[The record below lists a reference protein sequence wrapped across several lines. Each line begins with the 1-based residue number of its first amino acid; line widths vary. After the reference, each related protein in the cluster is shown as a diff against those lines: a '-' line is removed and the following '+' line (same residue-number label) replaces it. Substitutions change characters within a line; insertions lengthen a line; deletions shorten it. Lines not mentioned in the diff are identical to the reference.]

1 MAVELTDFLVEHGV
15 RARYLHSDIDTLER
29 TEILRDLRLGE
40 FDVLVGINLLREGL
54 DLPEVSLVCVMDADK
69 EGFLRNARSLIQTIG
84 RAARNANGHVIL
96 YADRMT
102 DSLTAAIGETDRRRA
117 VQATYNE
124 VHGITPRTVFKEVAD
139 SLVAVLG
146 GPAPSPGGKRGR
158 REAEPAPRAE
168 AVPALIDELRKEM
181 KKAAAA
187 LEFERAAELRDRIKQ
202 LEVVALAA
210 G

>member
-1 MAVELTDFLVEHGV
+1 
-15 RARYLHSDIDTLER
+15 
-29 TEILRDLRLGE
+29 
-40 FDVLVGINLLREGL
+40 
-54 DLPEVSLVCVMDADK
+54 
-69 EGFLRNARSLIQTIG
+69 
-84 RAARNANGHVIL
+84 
-96 YADRMT
+96 
-102 DSLTAAIGETDRRRA
+102 
-117 VQATYNE
+117 